1 MIQECMCFHKTVTKS
16 VDTYTCHWRK
26 HTDVQTDTHK
36 ETMTMFNPLHPEPA
50 TIIEIEEILG
60 FGQKTE
66 VQMPQT

>member
-1 MIQECMCFHKTVTKS
+1 M
-16 VDTYTCHWRK
+16 DTYTCHWRK

-66 VQMPQT
+66 VQTPQI